1 MGLKIKPLLNKVS
14 KNKFIQEY
22 LKALGVE
29 DINLYLNPDSS
40 CLDNVKSYPN
50 MAEAANLLFD
60 ATQNDYKIGLL
71 VDVDCDG
78 MCSATIIRT
87 FLNTYYDIDPVI
99 YIRQG
104 KAHGLRASASE
115 DIVEQIKADGIRL
128 MIIPD
133 AGTNDVNE
141 CKELLEHRCNT
152 LVLDH
157 HKIEVENPWAVVI
170 NHHLLDKWRGL
181 VTGRIYRSQNVAEPC
196 ENLNPL
202 NTALSGTGVTAKFIQ
217 YYCEYYHVDAP
228 YMEDL
233 VAMSIFSDSCSLI
246 PLENRCYADVGMHR
260 VENEMIKAMLPLA
273 SRYGVNPTGY
283 SWAMIPLINAIC
295 RQEKIDDKRK
305 LFDAMSGH
313 GDIDEAIK
321 MCKAAHRLQADE
333 VKQIMEE
340 VESTLDLSHKVA
352 VGYAKPQ
359 DANLIGLVANK
370 FMSKY
375 HKPIIL
381 LRPMNTTTWSGS
393 FRSPVPLNE
402 IINQSGYGKALG
414 HDFAAGVYIKKADL
428 SKLIDY
434 LDTIDFPD
442 EPEIEVTACINAN
455 DVNVKMCQMCEDNK
469 ELYGKDIPEPTF
481 FFQGV
486 IYPENVQ
493 MFKKRTTTIKITL
506 DGMDFLMFMANQDQ
520 IDDFTFSGPKL
531 INIVA
536 TLSTNTWNNVT
547 TKQGKIK
554 NYSLDKVE
562 EVDETNGNWEDDF

>member
-1 MGLKIKPLLNKVS
+1 MGLKVKPLLNKVS

-40 CLDNVKSYPN
+40 CLDDAKFYPN
-50 MAEAANLLFD
+50 IEKAANLLFK
-60 ATQNDYKIGLL
+60 ATTDKYKIGLL

-115 DIVEQIKADGIRL
+115 DIVEQIKADGIQL

-133 AGTNDVNE
+133 AGTNDAPE
-141 CKELLEHRCNT
+141 CHDLKAYGCNT
-152 LVLDH
+152 LILDH
-157 HKIEVENPWAVVI
+157 HKVEINNPDAIIV
-170 NHHLLDKWRGL
+170 NHHLGNGL
-181 VTGRIYRSQNVAEPC
+181 NI
-196 ENLNPL
+196 
-202 NTALSGTGVTAKFIQ
+202 ALSGTGVTAKFIQ

-228 YMEDL
+228 YMDDL

-260 VENEMIKAMLPLA
+260 VENDMIKAMLPLA
-273 SRYGVNPTGY
+273 NRYGVNPTGY

-333 VKQIMEE
+333 VKQVMEE
-340 VESTLDLSHKVA
+340 VEPTLDLNHKVII
-352 VGYAKPQ
+352 GYAKPQ

-381 LRPMNTTTWSGS
+381 FRPMNTTTWSGS

-402 IINQSGYGKALG
+402 IINNSGYGRALG
-414 HDFAAGVYIKKADL
+414 HDFAAGVYVKKADL
-428 SKLIDY
+428 PKLIDY

-442 EPEIEVTACINAN
+442 EPEINVTACLNAS

-469 ELYGKDIPEPTF
+469 ELYGTGVPEPTF

-493 MFKKRTTTIKITL
+493 MFKKRTTTIKVTL

-531 INIVA
+531 VNIVA

-554 NYSLDKVE
+554 NYSLDRVKELDNVADAMNE
-562 EVDETNGNWEDDF
+562 SWEDDF

>member
-1 MGLKIKPLLNKVS
+1 MGLKVKPLLNKVN

-29 DINLYLNPDSS
+29 DINLYLNPNSS
-40 CLDNVKSYPN
+40 CLDDAKFYPN
-50 MAEAANLLFD
+50 MEKAANLLFK
-60 ATQNDYKIGLL
+60 ATTNKYKIGLL

-78 MCSATIIRT
+78 MCSATIVRT

-115 DIVEQIKADGIRL
+115 DIVEQIKADGIQL

-133 AGTNDVNE
+133 AGTNDAPE
-141 CKELLEHRCNT
+141 CHDLKAHGCDT
-152 LVLDH
+152 LILDH
-157 HKIEVENPWAVVI
+157 HKVEINNPDAVIV
-170 NHHLLDKWRGL
+170 NHHLNNG
-181 VTGRIYRSQNVAEPC
+181 
-196 ENLNPL
+196 L

-228 YMEDL
+228 YMDDL
-233 VAMSIFSDSCSLI
+233 VAMSIFSDSCSLL
-246 PLENRCYADVGMHR
+246 PLENRCYADIGMNR
-260 VENEMIKAMLPLA
+260 VENDMIKAMLPLA
-273 SRYGVNPTGY
+273 NRYGVNPTGY

-340 VESTLDLSHKVA
+340 VEPTLDLNHKVV

-402 IINQSGYGKALG
+402 IINNSGYGRALG
-414 HDFAAGVYIKKADL
+414 HDFAAGVYVKKADL
-428 SKLIDY
+428 PKLIDY

-442 EPEIEVTACINAN
+442 EPEINVTACLNAS

-469 ELYGKDIPEPTF
+469 ELYGTGVPEPTF
-481 FFQGV
+481 FFQGI

-493 MFKKRTTTIKITL
+493 MFKKRTTTIKVTL

-531 INIVA
+531 VNIVA

-562 EVDETNGNWEDDF
+562 AEVFNEDWEDDF

>member
-1 MGLKIKPLLNKVS
+1 MGLKVKPLLKKVN

-40 CLDNVKSYPN
+40 CLDDVKFYPN
-50 MAEAANLLFD
+50 MEKAANLLCK
-60 ATQNDYKIGLL
+60 AIINERKIGLL

-115 DIVEQIKADGIRL
+115 DIVEQIKADGIQL

-133 AGTNDVNE
+133 AGTNDAPE
-141 CKELLEHRCNT
+141 CHDLKAHGCDT
-152 LVLDH
+152 LILDH
-157 HKIEVENPWAVVI
+157 HKVEINNPDAVIV
-170 NHHLLDKWRGL
+170 NHHLGN
-181 VTGRIYRSQNVAEPC
+181 G
-196 ENLNPL
+196 L

-217 YYCEYYHVDAP
+217 YYCKYYHVDAP
-228 YMEDL
+228 YMDDL
-233 VAMSIFSDSCSLI
+233 VAMSIFSDSCSLL
-246 PLENRCYADVGMHR
+246 PLENRCYADIGMNR

-273 SRYGVNPTGY
+273 NRYGVNPTGY

-340 VESTLDLSHKVA
+340 VEPTLDLNHKVV

-381 LRPMNTTTWSGS
+381 LRPMNATTWSGS
-393 FRSPVPLNE
+393 FRSPVALNE
-402 IINQSGYGKALG
+402 IINNSGYGRALG
-414 HDFAAGVYIKKADL
+414 HDFAAGVYVKKADL
-428 SKLIDY
+428 PKLIDY

-442 EPEIEVTACINAN
+442 EPEINVTACLNAS

-469 ELYGKDIPEPTF
+469 ELYGTGVPEPTF

-493 MFKKRTTTIKITL
+493 MFKKRTTTIKVTL

-520 IDDFTFSGPKL
+520 IDDFTFSGPKM

-554 NYSLDKVE
+554 NYSLDRVN
-562 EVDETNGNWEDDF
+562 DETDGNWEDDF

>member
-29 DINLYLNPDSS
+29 DINIYLNPDSS
-40 CLDNVKSYPN
+40 CLDDVKSYPN
-50 MAEAANLLFD
+50 MEKAANLLFNAVTD
-60 ATQNDYKIGLL
+60 KYKIGLL

-115 DIVEQIKADGIRL
+115 DIVEQIKADGIQL

-133 AGTNDVNE
+133 AGTNDAPE
-141 CKELLEHRCNT
+141 CHDLKAHGCDT
-152 LVLDH
+152 LILDH
-157 HKIEVENPWAVVI
+157 HKVEVDNPDAVIV
-170 NHHLLDKWRGL
+170 NHHLGN
-181 VTGRIYRSQNVAEPC
+181 G
-196 ENLNPL
+196 L

-228 YMEDL
+228 YMDDL

-246 PLENRCYADVGMHR
+246 SLENRCYADIGMNR

-295 RQEKIDDKRK
+295 RQEKIDDKRR

-313 GDIDEAIK
+313 GDIEEAIK
-321 MCKAAHRLQADE
+321 MCKSAHRLQADE

-340 VESTLDLSHKVA
+340 VEPTLDLNHKVA
-352 VGYAKPQ
+352 VGYANPQ

-402 IINQSGYGKALG
+402 IINNSGYGRALG
-414 HDFAAGVYIKKADL
+414 HDFAAGVYVKKADL
-428 SKLIDY
+428 PKLIDY

-442 EPEIEVTACINAN
+442 EPEIEVTACFDAS

-469 ELYGKDIPEPTF
+469 ELYGTGVPEPTF

-486 IYPENVQ
+486 IYPENIQ
-493 MFKKRTTTIKITL
+493 MFKKRTTTIKVTL

-531 INIVA
+531 VNIVV

-562 EVDETNGNWEDDF
+562 DKDESEESWMDDF

>member
-29 DINLYLNPDSS
+29 DINLYLSPNSS
-40 CLDNVKSYPN
+40 CLDDAKSYPN
-50 MAEAANLLFD
+50 MEKAANLLFNAVTD
-60 ATQNDYKIGLL
+60 KHKIGLL

-87 FLNTYYDIDPVI
+87 FLNAYYDIDPVI

-115 DIVEQIKADGIRL
+115 DIVEQIKADGIQL

-133 AGTNDVNE
+133 AGTNDAPE
-141 CKELLEHRCNT
+141 CHDLKAHGCDT
-152 LVLDH
+152 LILDH
-157 HKIEVENPWAVVI
+157 HKVEINNPDAIIV
-170 NHHLLDKWRGL
+170 NHHLGN
-181 VTGRIYRSQNVAEPC
+181 G
-196 ENLNPL
+196 L

-228 YMEDL
+228 YMDDL

-273 SRYGVNPTGY
+273 NRYGVNPTGY

-321 MCKAAHRLQADE
+321 MCKSAHRLQADE

-340 VESTLDLSHKVA
+340 VEPTLDLNHKVA

-393 FRSPVPLNE
+393 FRSPVALNE
-402 IINQSGYGKALG
+402 IINNSGYGRALG
-414 HDFAAGVYIKKADL
+414 HDFAAGVYVKKADL

-442 EPEIEVTACINAN
+442 EPEIEVTACLNAS

-469 ELYGKDIPEPTF
+469 ELYGTGVPEPTF
-481 FFQGV
+481 FFQGI

-493 MFKKRTTTIKITL
+493 MFKKRTTTIKVTL

-531 INIVA
+531 VNIVA

-554 NYSLDKVE
+554 NYSLDRVKELDNVADAMNE
-562 EVDETNGNWEDDF
+562 DWEDDF

>member
-22 LKALGVE
+22 LKALRVE
-29 DINLYLNPDSS
+29 DINLYLHPDSS
-40 CLDNVKSYPN
+40 CLDDVKSYPN
-50 MAEAANLLFD
+50 MEKAANLLFK
-60 ATQNDYKIGLL
+60 AINNERKIGLL

-115 DIVEQIKADGIRL
+115 DIVEQIKADNIRL

-133 AGTNDVNE
+133 ASTNDAPE
-141 CKELLEHRCNT
+141 CHDLKAHGCNT
-152 LVLDH
+152 MILDH
-157 HKIEVENPWAVVI
+157 HKVEVDNPDAVIV
-170 NHHLLDKWRGL
+170 NHHLGDG
-181 VTGRIYRSQNVAEPC
+181 
-196 ENLNPL
+196 L

-217 YYCEYYHVDAP
+217 YYCEHYHVDTP
-228 YMEDL
+228 YTDDL

-246 PLENRCYADVGMHR
+246 PLENRCYADIGMNR

-273 SRYGVNPTGY
+273 NRYGVNPTGY

-321 MCKAAHRLQADE
+321 MCKSAHRLQADE

-340 VESTLDLSHKVA
+340 VEPTLDLSHKVA

-381 LRPMNTTTWSGS
+381 LRPMNATTWSGS

-402 IINQSGYGKALG
+402 IINNSGYGRALG
-414 HDFAAGVYIKKADL
+414 HDFAAGVYVKKADL
-428 SKLIDY
+428 PKLIDY

-442 EPEIEVTACINAN
+442 EPEIEVTACLDAS

-469 ELYGKDIPEPTF
+469 ELYGTGVPEPTF

-493 MFKKRTTTIKITL
+493 MFKKRTTTIKVTL

-531 INIVA
+531 VNIVA

-554 NYSLDKVE
+554 NYSLEKVE
-562 EVDETNGNWEDDF
+562 KLDNVADIMNESWKNDF

>member
-1 MGLKIKPLLNKVS
+1 MGLKVKPLLNKIN

-29 DINLYLNPDSS
+29 DINLYLNPNSS
-40 CLDNVKSYPN
+40 CLDDVKSYPN
-50 MAEAANLLFD
+50 MEKAANLLFK
-60 ATQNDYKIGLL
+60 ATTDKYKIGLL

-115 DIVEQIKADGIRL
+115 DIVEQIKADGIQL

-133 AGTNDVNE
+133 AGTNDAPE
-141 CKELLEHRCNT
+141 CHDLKAHGCDT
-152 LVLDH
+152 LILDH
-157 HKIEVENPWAVVI
+157 HKVEINNPVAVIV
-170 NHHLLDKWRGL
+170 NHHLGN
-181 VTGRIYRSQNVAEPC
+181 G
-196 ENLNPL
+196 L

-217 YYCEYYHVDAP
+217 YYCKYYHVDAP
-228 YMEDL
+228 YMDDL

-246 PLENRCYADVGMHR
+246 SLENRCYADIGMNR

-313 GDIDEAIK
+313 GDIEEAIK
-321 MCKAAHRLQADE
+321 MCKSAHRLQADE

-340 VESTLDLSHKVA
+340 VEPTLDLNHKVA

-393 FRSPVPLNE
+393 FRSPVALNE
-402 IINQSGYGKALG
+402 IINNSGYGRALG
-414 HDFAAGVYIKKADL
+414 HDFAAGVYVKKADL
-428 SKLIDY
+428 PKLIDY

-442 EPEIEVTACINAN
+442 EPEINVTACLEAS

-469 ELYGKDIPEPTF
+469 ELYGTGVPEPTF

-493 MFKKRTTTIKITL
+493 MFKKRTTTIKVTL

-531 INIVA
+531 VDIVA

-562 EVDETNGNWEDDF
+562 DKDESEESWMDDF

>member
-29 DINLYLNPDSS
+29 DINLYLSPNSS
-40 CLDNVKSYPN
+40 CLDDAKSYPN
-50 MAEAANLLFD
+50 MEKAANLLFK
-60 ATQNDYKIGLL
+60 ATMDKYKIGLL

-87 FLNTYYDIDPVI
+87 FLNIYYDIDPVI

-115 DIVEQIKADGIRL
+115 DIVEQIKADGIQL

-133 AGTNDVNE
+133 AGTNDAPE
-141 CKELLEHRCNT
+141 CHDLKAHGCDT
-152 LVLDH
+152 LILDH
-157 HKIEVENPWAVVI
+157 HKVEVDNPDAVIV
-170 NHHLLDKWRGL
+170 NHHLGN
-181 VTGRIYRSQNVAEPC
+181 G
-196 ENLNPL
+196 L
-202 NTALSGTGVTAKFIQ
+202 NTALSGTGVTAKFVQ

-228 YMEDL
+228 YMDDL

-246 PLENRCYADVGMHR
+246 PLENRCYADIGMNR

-273 SRYGVNPTGY
+273 SRYGLNPTGY

-295 RQEKIDDKRK
+295 RQEKIDNKRK

-321 MCKAAHRLQADE
+321 MCKSAHRLQADE

-340 VESTLDLSHKVA
+340 IEPTLDLNHKVV

-381 LRPMNTTTWSGS
+381 LRPMNATTWSGS

-402 IINQSGYGKALG
+402 IINNSGYGKALG
-414 HDFAAGVYIKKADL
+414 HDFAAGVYVKKADL
-428 SKLIDY
+428 PKLIDY

-442 EPEIEVTACINAN
+442 EPEIEVTACLDAS

-469 ELYGKDIPEPTF
+469 ELYGTGVPEPTF
-481 FFQGV
+481 FFQGI

-493 MFKKRTTTIKITL
+493 MFKKRTTTIKVTL

-531 INIVA
+531 VNIVA

-554 NYSLDKVE
+554 NYSLDKVKE
-562 EVDETNGNWEDDF
+562 LDNVADTMNESWKNDF

>member
-40 CLDNVKSYPN
+40 CFDNAKFYPN
-50 MAEAANLLFD
+50 MEKAANFLFK
-60 ATQNDYKIGLL
+60 ATTDKYKIGLL

-78 MCSATIIRT
+78 MCSATIVRT

-115 DIVEQIKADGIRL
+115 DIVEQIKADGIQL

-133 AGTNDVNE
+133 AGTNDAPE
-141 CKELLEHRCNT
+141 CHDLKAHGCDT
-152 LVLDH
+152 LILDH
-157 HKIEVENPWAVVI
+157 HKVEINNPDAVIV
-170 NHHLLDKWRGL
+170 NHHLGN
-181 VTGRIYRSQNVAEPC
+181 G
-196 ENLNPL
+196 L

-228 YMEDL
+228 YMDDL

-246 PLENRCYADVGMHR
+246 PLENRCYADIGMNR

-313 GDIDEAIK
+313 GDIEEAIK
-321 MCKAAHRLQADE
+321 MCKSAHRLQADE
-333 VKQIMEE
+333 VKQIIEE
-340 VESTLDLSHKVA
+340 VEPTLDLNHKVV

-381 LRPMNTTTWSGS
+381 LRPMNATTWSGS

-402 IINQSGYGKALG
+402 IINNSGYGRALG
-414 HDFAAGVYIKKADL
+414 HDFAAGVYVKKADL
-428 SKLIDY
+428 PKLIDY

-442 EPEIEVTACINAN
+442 EPEIEVTACLDAS

-469 ELYGKDIPEPTF
+469 ELYGTGVPEPAF

-493 MFKKRTTTIKITL
+493 MFKKRTTTIKVTL

-562 EVDETNGNWEDDF
+562 EVDGTNENWKDDF

>member
-1 MGLKIKPLLNKVS
+1 MGLKIKPLLNKVN

-29 DINLYLNPDSS
+29 DINLYLSPDSS
-40 CLDNVKSYPN
+40 CFDDVKSYPN
-50 MAEAANLLFD
+50 IEKAANLLFNAVTD
-60 ATQNDYKIGLL
+60 KYKIGLL

-115 DIVEQIKADGIRL
+115 DIVEQIKADGIQL

-133 AGTNDVNE
+133 AGTNDAPE
-141 CKELLEHRCNT
+141 CHDLKAHGCNT
-152 LVLDH
+152 LILDH
-157 HKIEVENPWAVVI
+157 HKVEVDNPDAVIV
-170 NHHLLDKWRGL
+170 NHHLGN
-181 VTGRIYRSQNVAEPC
+181 G
-196 ENLNPL
+196 L

-217 YYCEYYHVDAP
+217 YYCEYYHVDTP
-228 YMEDL
+228 YMDDL

-246 PLENRCYADVGMHR
+246 PLENRYYADVGMHR
-260 VENEMIKAMLPLA
+260 VENDMIKAMLPLA
-273 SRYGVNPTGY
+273 NRYGVNPTGY

-295 RQEKIDDKRK
+295 RQEKIDDKRR

-340 VESTLDLSHKVA
+340 VEPTLDLNHKVA

-381 LRPMNTTTWSGS
+381 LRPMNATTWSGS

-402 IINQSGYGKALG
+402 IINNSGYGRALG
-414 HDFAAGVYIKKADL
+414 HDFAAGVYVKKADL
-428 SKLIDY
+428 PKLIDY

-442 EPEIEVTACINAN
+442 EPEINVTACLNAS

-469 ELYGKDIPEPTF
+469 ELYGTGVPEPTF

-493 MFKKRTTTIKITL
+493 MFKKRTTTIKVAL

-520 IDDFTFSGPKL
+520 IDDFTFNGPKL
-531 INIVA
+531 VNIVA

-554 NYSLDKVE
+554 NYSLDRVKELDNVADAMNE
-562 EVDETNGNWEDDF
+562 NWEEDF

>member
-1 MGLKIKPLLNKVS
+1 MGLKIKPLLNKIN

-29 DINLYLNPDSS
+29 DINLYLSPDSS
-40 CLDNVKSYPN
+40 CLDDAKFYPN
-50 MAEAANLLFD
+50 IERAANLLFK
-60 ATQNDYKIGLL
+60 ATTDKYKIGLL

-87 FLNTYYDIDPVI
+87 FLNTYYDIDPII

-115 DIVEQIKADGIRL
+115 DIVEQIKADGIQL

-133 AGTNDVNE
+133 AGTNDAPE
-141 CKELLEHRCNT
+141 CHDLKAHGCNT
-152 LVLDH
+152 LILDH
-157 HKIEVENPWAVVI
+157 HKVEVDNPDAVIV
-170 NHHLLDKWRGL
+170 NHHLGNGL
-181 VTGRIYRSQNVAEPC
+181 NV
-196 ENLNPL
+196 
-202 NTALSGTGVTAKFIQ
+202 ALSGTGVTAKFIQ
-217 YYCEYYHVDAP
+217 YYCEHYHVDAP
-228 YMEDL
+228 YMNDL
-233 VAMSIFSDSCSLI
+233 VAMSIFSDSCSLL

-260 VENEMIKAMLPLA
+260 VENDMIKAMLPLA
-273 SRYGVNPTGY
+273 NRYGVNPTGY

-321 MCKAAHRLQADE
+321 MCKSAHRLQADE

-340 VESTLDLSHKVA
+340 VEPTLDLSHKVA

-381 LRPMNTTTWSGS
+381 LRPMNATTWSGS

-402 IINQSGYGKALG
+402 IINNSGYGRALG
-414 HDFAAGVYIKKADL
+414 HDFAAGVYVKKADL
-428 SKLIDY
+428 PKLIDY

-442 EPEIEVTACINAN
+442 EPEINVTACLDAS

-469 ELYGKDIPEPTF
+469 ELYGTGVPEPTF
-481 FFQGV
+481 FFQGI

-531 INIVA
+531 IDIVA

-554 NYSLDKVE
+554 NYSLEKIKELDNVADAMNE
-562 EVDETNGNWEDDF
+562 SWEDAF

>member
-1 MGLKIKPLLNKVS
+1 MGLKVKPLLNKVS

-40 CLDNVKSYPN
+40 CLDDAKSYPN
-50 MAEAANLLFD
+50 MEKAANLLFNAVTD
-60 ATQNDYKIGLL
+60 KYKIGLL

-115 DIVEQIKADGIRL
+115 DIVEQIKADGIQL

-133 AGTNDVNE
+133 AGTNDAPE
-141 CKELLEHRCNT
+141 CHDLKAHGCDT
-152 LVLDH
+152 LILDH
-157 HKIEVENPWAVVI
+157 HKVEVDNPDAVIV
-170 NHHLLDKWRGL
+170 NHHLGN
-181 VTGRIYRSQNVAEPC
+181 G
-196 ENLNPL
+196 L

-228 YMEDL
+228 YMDDL

-246 PLENRCYADVGMHR
+246 PLENRCYADIGMNR

-340 VESTLDLSHKVA
+340 VEPTLDLNHKVV

-381 LRPMNTTTWSGS
+381 LRPMNATTWSGS
-393 FRSPVPLNE
+393 FRSPVALNE
-402 IINQSGYGKALG
+402 IINNSGYGKALG
-414 HDFAAGVYIKKADL
+414 HDFAAGVYVKKADL
-428 SKLIDY
+428 PKLIDY

-442 EPEIEVTACINAN
+442 EPEIEVTACLDAS

-469 ELYGKDIPEPTF
+469 ELYGTGVPEPTF

-486 IYPENVQ
+486 IYPENIQ
-493 MFKKRTTTIKITL
+493 MFKKRTTTIKVTL

-554 NYSLDKVE
+554 NYSLDRVE
-562 EVDETNGNWEDDF
+562 DEADGNWEDDF

>member
-1 MGLKIKPLLNKVS
+1 MGLKVKPLLNKVN

-40 CLDNVKSYPN
+40 CLDDAKSYPN
-50 MAEAANLLFD
+50 MEKAANLLFK
-60 ATQNDYKIGLL
+60 ATTDKYKIGLL

-78 MCSATIIRT
+78 MCSATIVRT

-115 DIVEQIKADGIRL
+115 DIVEQIKADGIQL

-133 AGTNDVNE
+133 AGTNDAPE
-141 CKELLEHRCNT
+141 CHDLKAHGCNV
-152 LVLDH
+152 LILDH
-157 HKIEVENPWAVVI
+157 HKVEINNPDAVIV
-170 NHHLLDKWRGL
+170 NHHLGN
-181 VTGRIYRSQNVAEPC
+181 G
-196 ENLNPL
+196 L

-228 YMEDL
+228 YMNDL

-246 PLENRCYADVGMHR
+246 PLENRCYADIGMNR

-273 SRYGVNPTGY
+273 NRYGVNPTGY

-340 VESTLDLSHKVA
+340 VEPTLDLNHKVA

-402 IINQSGYGKALG
+402 IINNSGYGRALG
-414 HDFAAGVYIKKADL
+414 HDFAAGVYVKKADL
-428 SKLIDY
+428 PKLIDY

-442 EPEIEVTACINAN
+442 KPEINVTACLDAS

-469 ELYGKDIPEPTF
+469 ELYGTGVPEPTF
-481 FFQGV
+481 FFQGI

-554 NYSLDKVE
+554 NYSLDRVE
-562 EVDETNGNWEDDF
+562 EIDETGGDWEDDF

>member
-40 CLDNVKSYPN
+40 CLDDVKSYPN
-50 MAEAANLLFD
+50 MEKAANLLFNAVTD
-60 ATQNDYKIGLL
+60 KYKIGLL

-115 DIVEQIKADGIRL
+115 DIVEQIKADGIQL

-133 AGTNDVNE
+133 AGTNDAPE
-141 CKELLEHRCNT
+141 CHDLKAHGCDT
-152 LVLDH
+152 LILDH
-157 HKIEVENPWAVVI
+157 HKVEINNSDAVIV
-170 NHHLLDKWRGL
+170 NHHLGN
-181 VTGRIYRSQNVAEPC
+181 G
-196 ENLNPL
+196 L

-228 YMEDL
+228 YMDDL

-246 PLENRCYADVGMHR
+246 SLENRCYADIGMNR
-260 VENEMIKAMLPLA
+260 VENDMIKAMLPLA

-321 MCKAAHRLQADE
+321 MCKSAHRLQADE

-340 VESTLDLSHKVA
+340 VEPTLDLNHKVV

-402 IINQSGYGKALG
+402 IINNSGYGRALG
-414 HDFAAGVYIKKADL
+414 HDFAAGVYVKKADL
-428 SKLIDY
+428 PKLIDY

-442 EPEIEVTACINAN
+442 EPEIEVTARLNAS

-469 ELYGKDIPEPTF
+469 ELYGTGVPEPTF
-481 FFQGV
+481 FFQGI

-493 MFKKRTTTIKITL
+493 MFKKRTTTIKVTL

-531 INIVA
+531 VNIVA

-554 NYSLDKVE
+554 NYSLEKVKE
-562 EVDETNGNWEDDF
+562 LDNVADAMNESWKNDF

>member
-1 MGLKIKPLLNKVS
+1 MKIKPLLNKVN

-22 LKALGVE
+22 LKVLGVE

-40 CLDNVKSYPN
+40 CLDDVKSYPN
-50 MAEAANLLFD
+50 MDKATNLLS
-60 ATQNDYKIGLL
+60 TSIQNEYKIGLL

-133 AGTNDVNE
+133 AGTNDAPE
-141 CKELLEHRCNT
+141 CHDLKAHGCDT
-152 LVLDH
+152 LILDH
-157 HKIEVENPWAVVI
+157 HKVEVNNPDAVIV
-170 NHHLLDKWRGL
+170 NHHLGDG
-181 VTGRIYRSQNVAEPC
+181 
-196 ENLNPL
+196 L

-217 YYCEYYHVDAP
+217 YYCLYYGLDIP

-246 PLENRCYADVGMHR
+246 PLENRCYADMGMHR

-295 RQEKIDDKRK
+295 RQDEIGDKRK

-340 VESTLDLSHKVA
+340 VEPTLDLNHKVV

-381 LRPMNTTTWSGS
+381 LRPMNATTWSGS

-402 IINQSGYGKALG
+402 IINNSGYGKALG
-414 HDFAAGVYIKKADL
+414 HDFAAGVYVKKADL

-442 EPEIEVTACINAN
+442 EPEIEVTACINAD

-493 MFKKRTTTIKITL
+493 MFKKRTTTIKVTL

-531 INIVA
+531 VNIVA

-554 NYSLDKVE
+554 NYSLEKVKE
-562 EVDETNGNWEDDF
+562 LDNVADAMNESWEDDF

>member
-1 MGLKIKPLLNKVS
+1 M
-14 KNKFIQEY
+14 
-22 LKALGVE
+22 
-29 DINLYLNPDSS
+29 
-40 CLDNVKSYPN
+40 
-50 MAEAANLLFD
+50 
-60 ATQNDYKIGLL
+60 
-71 VDVDCDG
+71 VDCDG
-78 MCSATIIRT
+78 MCSATIVRQ
-87 FLNTYYDIDPVI
+87 FLNAQYDIDPTI

-115 DIVEQIKADGIRL
+115 DIVEQIKADGIQL

-133 AGTNDVNE
+133 AGTNDAPE
-141 CKELLEHRCNT
+141 CHDLKAHECDT
-152 LVLDH
+152 LILDH
-157 HKIEVENPWAVVI
+157 HKVEVNNPDAVIV
-170 NHHLLDKWRGL
+170 NHHLGN
-181 VTGRIYRSQNVAEPC
+181 G
-196 ENLNPL
+196 L

-228 YMEDL
+228 YMDDL
-233 VAMSIFSDSCSLI
+233 VAMSIFSDSCSLL
-246 PLENRCYADVGMHR
+246 PLENRCYADIGMNR

-273 SRYGVNPTGY
+273 NRYGVNPTGY

-313 GDIDEAIK
+313 GDIEEAIK

-340 VESTLDLSHKVA
+340 IEPTLDLNHKVV

-402 IINQSGYGKALG
+402 IINNSGYGRALG
-414 HDFAAGVYIKKADL
+414 HDFAAGVYVKKADL
-428 SKLIDY
+428 PKLIDY

-442 EPEIEVTACINAN
+442 EPEINVTACLNAS

-469 ELYGKDIPEPTF
+469 ELYGTGVPEPTF
-481 FFQGV
+481 FFQGI

-493 MFKKRTTTIKITL
+493 MFKKRTTTIKVTL

-531 INIVA
+531 VNIVA

-547 TKQGKIK
+547 SKQGKIK

-562 EVDETNGNWEDDF
+562 AEVFNEDWEDDF

>member
-1 MGLKIKPLLNKVS
+1 MGLKIKPLLSKVN

-29 DINLYLNPDSS
+29 DTNLYLKPDVS
-40 CLDNVKSYPN
+40 CLDDVKSYPN
-50 MAEAANLLFD
+50 MGKAANLLFN
-60 ATQNDYKIGLL
+60 ATLNKHKIGLL

-115 DIVEQIKADGIRL
+115 DIVEQIKADGIQL

-133 AGTNDVNE
+133 AGTNDAPE
-141 CKELLEHRCNT
+141 CHDLKAHGCDT
-152 LVLDH
+152 LILDH
-157 HKIEVENPWAVVI
+157 HKVEVDNPDAVIV
-170 NHHLLDKWRGL
+170 NHHLGDG
-181 VTGRIYRSQNVAEPC
+181 
-196 ENLNPL
+196 L

-217 YYCEYYHVDAP
+217 CYCLHFNLDIP

-246 PLENRCYADVGMHR
+246 PLENRCYADIGMNR
-260 VENEMIKAMLPLA
+260 VENDMIKAMLPLA
-273 SRYGVNPTGY
+273 NRYGVNPTGY

-313 GDIDEAIK
+313 GDIEEAIK
-321 MCKAAHRLQADE
+321 MCKSAHRLQADE

-340 VESTLDLSHKVA
+340 VEPTLDLNHKVA

-381 LRPMNTTTWSGS
+381 LRPMNATTWSGS
-393 FRSPVPLNE
+393 FRSPVALNE
-402 IINQSGYGKALG
+402 IINNSGYGKALG
-414 HDFAAGVYIKKADL
+414 HDFAAGVYVKKADL
-428 SKLIDY
+428 PKLIKY

-442 EPEIEVTACINAN
+442 EPEIEVTACINTS

-493 MFKKRTTTIKITL
+493 MFKKRTTTIKVTL

-531 INIVA
+531 VNIVA

-554 NYSLDKVE
+554 NYSLDKVKE
-562 EVDETNGNWEDDF
+562 LDNVADAMNESWEDDF

>member
-40 CLDNVKSYPN
+40 CLDDAKFYPN
-50 MAEAANLLFD
+50 MEKAANLLFK
-60 ATQNDYKIGLL
+60 ATTDKYKIGLL

-78 MCSATIIRT
+78 MCSATIVRT
-87 FLNTYYDIDPVI
+87 FLNTYYDIDPAI

-115 DIVEQIKADGIRL
+115 DIVEQIKADGIQL

-133 AGTNDVNE
+133 AGTNDAPE
-141 CKELLEHRCNT
+141 CHDLKAHGCNT
-152 LVLDH
+152 LILDH
-157 HKIEVENPWAVVI
+157 HKVEVDNPDAVIV
-170 NHHLLDKWRGL
+170 NHHLVDG
-181 VTGRIYRSQNVAEPC
+181 
-196 ENLNPL
+196 L

-228 YMEDL
+228 YMDDL

-260 VENEMIKAMLPLA
+260 VENDMIKAMLPLA
-273 SRYGVNPTGY
+273 NRYGVNPTGY

-321 MCKAAHRLQADE
+321 MCKSAHRLQADE

-340 VESTLDLSHKVA
+340 VEPTLDLNHKVII
-352 VGYAKPQ
+352 GYAKPQ

-381 LRPMNTTTWSGS
+381 LRPMNATTWSGS
-393 FRSPVPLNE
+393 FRSPVALNE
-402 IINQSGYGKALG
+402 IINNSGYGRALG
-414 HDFAAGVYIKKADL
+414 HDFAAGVYVKKADL
-428 SKLIDY
+428 PKLIDY

-442 EPEIEVTACINAN
+442 EPEINVTACLNAS
-455 DVNVKMCQMCEDNK
+455 DVNVKMCQICEDNK
-469 ELYGKDIPEPTF
+469 ELYGTGVPEPTF

-493 MFKKRTTTIKITL
+493 MFKKRTTTIKVTL

-531 INIVA
+531 VDIVA

-554 NYSLDKVE
+554 NYSLDRVE
-562 EVDETNGNWEDDF
+562 KLDNVADIMNESWKNDF

>member
-40 CLDNVKSYPN
+40 CLDDVKFYPN
-50 MAEAANLLFD
+50 MEKAANLLCK
-60 ATQNDYKIGLL
+60 AIINERKIGLL

-78 MCSATIIRT
+78 MCSATIVRT

-115 DIVEQIKADGIRL
+115 DIVEQIKVDGIRL

-133 AGTNDVNE
+133 AGTNDAPE
-141 CKELLEHRCNT
+141 CHDLKAHGCNT
-152 LVLDH
+152 LILDH
-157 HKIEVENPWAVVI
+157 HKVEVDNPDAVIV
-170 NHHLLDKWRGL
+170 NHHLGN
-181 VTGRIYRSQNVAEPC
+181 G
-196 ENLNPL
+196 L

-228 YMEDL
+228 YMDDL
-233 VAMSIFSDSCSLI
+233 VAMSIFSDSCSLLS
-246 PLENRCYADVGMHR
+246 LENRCYADVGIHR
-260 VENEMIKAMLPLA
+260 VENDMIKAMLPLA

-295 RQEKIDDKRK
+295 RQEKIDDKRR

-313 GDIDEAIK
+313 GNIDEAIK
-321 MCKAAHRLQADE
+321 MCKSAHRLQADE

-340 VESTLDLSHKVA
+340 IEPTLDLNHKVA

-381 LRPMNTTTWSGS
+381 LRPMNATTWSGS
-393 FRSPVPLNE
+393 FRSPVALNE
-402 IINQSGYGKALG
+402 IINNSGYGKALG
-414 HDFAAGVYIKKADL
+414 HDFAAGVYVKKADL
-428 SKLIDY
+428 PKLIDY

-442 EPEIEVTACINAN
+442 EPEINVTACLNAS

-469 ELYGKDIPEPTF
+469 ELYGTGVPEPTF
-481 FFQGV
+481 FFQGI

-520 IDDFTFSGPKL
+520 IDDFTFSGPKRVD
-531 INIVA
+531 IVA

-562 EVDETNGNWEDDF
+562 DKDESEESWTDDF

>member
-1 MGLKIKPLLNKVS
+1 MGLKIKPLLNKVN

-40 CLDNVKSYPN
+40 CLDDVKSYPN
-50 MAEAANLLFD
+50 MEKAANLLFNAVTD
-60 ATQNDYKIGLL
+60 KYKIGLL

-78 MCSATIIRT
+78 MCSATVIRT

-115 DIVEQIKADGIRL
+115 DIVEQIKADGIQL

-133 AGTNDVNE
+133 AGTNDAPE
-141 CKELLEHRCNT
+141 CHDLKAHGCDT
-152 LVLDH
+152 LILDH
-157 HKIEVENPWAVVI
+157 HKVEVDNPDAVIV
-170 NHHLLDKWRGL
+170 NHHLGDG
-181 VTGRIYRSQNVAEPC
+181 
-196 ENLNPL
+196 L

-228 YMEDL
+228 YMDDL

-246 PLENRCYADVGMHR
+246 SLENRCYADIGMNR

-273 SRYGVNPTGY
+273 NRYGVNPTGY

-295 RQEKIDDKRK
+295 RQEKIDDKRR

-340 VESTLDLSHKVA
+340 VEPTLDLNHKVA

-381 LRPMNTTTWSGS
+381 LRPMNATTWSGS

-402 IINQSGYGKALG
+402 IINNSGYGKALG
-414 HDFAAGVYIKKADL
+414 HDFAAGVYVKKADL
-428 SKLIDY
+428 PKLIDY

-442 EPEIEVTACINAN
+442 EPEINVTACLNAS

-469 ELYGKDIPEPTF
+469 ELYGTGVPEPTF
-481 FFQGV
+481 FFQGI

-493 MFKKRTTTIKITL
+493 MFKKRTTTIKVTL

-520 IDDFTFSGPKL
+520 IDDFTFSGPKMVD
-531 INIVA
+531 IVA

-562 EVDETNGNWEDDF
+562 DKDESEESWMDDF

>member
-1 MGLKIKPLLNKVS
+1 MGLKVKPLLNKIN

-40 CLDNVKSYPN
+40 CLDDVKSYPN
-50 MAEAANLLFD
+50 MEKAANLLFK
-60 ATQNDYKIGLL
+60 ATTDKYKIGLL

-115 DIVEQIKADGIRL
+115 DIVEQIKADGIQL

-133 AGTNDVNE
+133 AGTNDAPE
-141 CKELLEHRCNT
+141 CHDLKAHGCDVLI
-152 LVLDH
+152 LDH
-157 HKIEVENPWAVVI
+157 HKVEVDNPDAVIV
-170 NHHLLDKWRGL
+170 NHHLGNGL
-181 VTGRIYRSQNVAEPC
+181 NV
-196 ENLNPL
+196 
-202 NTALSGTGVTAKFIQ
+202 ALSGTGVTAKFIQ

-228 YMEDL
+228 YMDDL

-260 VENEMIKAMLPLA
+260 VENDMIKAMLPLA
-273 SRYGVNPTGY
+273 NRYGVNPTGY

-313 GDIDEAIK
+313 GDIEEAIK
-321 MCKAAHRLQADE
+321 MCKSAHRLQADE

-340 VESTLDLSHKVA
+340 VEPTLDLSHKVV

-381 LRPMNTTTWSGS
+381 LRPMNATTWSGS

-402 IINQSGYGKALG
+402 IINNSGYGRALG
-414 HDFAAGVYIKKADL
+414 HDFAAGVYVKKADL

-442 EPEIEVTACINAN
+442 EPEIEVTACLDAS
-455 DVNVKMCQMCEDNK
+455 DVNVKMCRMCEDNK
-469 ELYGKDIPEPTF
+469 ELYGTGVPEPTF
-481 FFQGV
+481 FFQGI

-520 IDDFTFSGPKL
+520 IDDFTFNGPKL
-531 INIVA
+531 VNIVA

-554 NYSLDKVE
+554 NYSLDRVKELDNVADAMNE
-562 EVDETNGNWEDDF
+562 DWEDDF

>member
-1 MGLKIKPLLNKVS
+1 MGLKVKPLLNKVN

-40 CLDNVKSYPN
+40 CLDDVKSYPN
-50 MAEAANLLFD
+50 MEKAANLLCK
-60 ATQNDYKIGLL
+60 AIINERKIGLL

-115 DIVEQIKADGIRL
+115 DIVEQIKADNIRL

-133 AGTNDVNE
+133 AGTNDAPE
-141 CKELLEHRCNT
+141 CHDLKAHGCNT
-152 LVLDH
+152 LILDH
-157 HKIEVENPWAVVI
+157 HKAEVDNPDAVIV
-170 NHHLLDKWRGL
+170 NHHLSNR
-181 VTGRIYRSQNVAEPC
+181 
-196 ENLNPL
+196 L
-202 NTALSGTGVTAKFIQ
+202 NTALSGTGVTAKFVQ

-228 YMEDL
+228 YMDDL

-273 SRYGVNPTGY
+273 NRYGVNPTGY

-295 RQEKIDDKRK
+295 RQEKIDDKRR

-340 VESTLDLSHKVA
+340 VEPTLDLNHKV
-352 VGYAKPQ
+352 VIGYAKPQ

-402 IINQSGYGKALG
+402 IINNSGYGRALG
-414 HDFAAGVYIKKADL
+414 HDFAAGVYVKKADL
-428 SKLIDY
+428 PKLIDY

-442 EPEIEVTACINAN
+442 EPEINVTACLNAS

-469 ELYGKDIPEPTF
+469 ELYGTGVPEPTF
-481 FFQGV
+481 FFQGI

-493 MFKKRTTTIKITL
+493 MFKKRTTTIKVTL

-520 IDDFTFSGPKL
+520 IDDFMFSGPKL
-531 INIVA
+531 VNIVA

-554 NYSLDKVE
+554 NYSVDEVK
-562 EVDETNGNWEDDF
+562 EVDGTNENWEDDF

>member
-1 MGLKIKPLLNKVS
+1 MGLKIKPLLNKVN

-40 CLDNVKSYPN
+40 CLDDAKFYPN
-50 MAEAANLLFD
+50 IEKAANLLFK
-60 ATQNDYKIGLL
+60 ATTDKYKIGLL

-115 DIVEQIKADGIRL
+115 DIVEQIKADGIQL

-133 AGTNDVNE
+133 AGTNDAPE
-141 CKELLEHRCNT
+141 CHDLKAHGCDT
-152 LVLDH
+152 LILDH
-157 HKIEVENPWAVVI
+157 HKVEINNSDAVIV
-170 NHHLLDKWRGL
+170 NHHLGN
-181 VTGRIYRSQNVAEPC
+181 G
-196 ENLNPL
+196 L

-228 YMEDL
+228 YMDDL

-246 PLENRCYADVGMHR
+246 SLENRCYADIGMNR

-295 RQEKIDDKRK
+295 RQEKIDDKRR

-313 GDIDEAIK
+313 GDIEEAIK
-321 MCKAAHRLQADE
+321 MCKSAHRLQADE

-340 VESTLDLSHKVA
+340 VEPTLDLNHKVV

-402 IINQSGYGKALG
+402 IINNSGYGRALG
-414 HDFAAGVYIKKADL
+414 HDFAAGVYVKKADL
-428 SKLIDY
+428 PKLIDY

-442 EPEIEVTACINAN
+442 EPEINVTACLNAS

-469 ELYGKDIPEPTF
+469 ELYGTGVPEPTF
-481 FFQGV
+481 FFQGI

-493 MFKKRTTTIKITL
+493 MFKKRTTTIKVTL

-531 INIVA
+531 VNIVA

-547 TKQGKIK
+547 SKQGKIK
-554 NYSLDKVE
+554 NYSLEKVKE
-562 EVDETNGNWEDDF
+562 LDNVADAMNESWEDDF

>member
-40 CLDNVKSYPN
+40 CLDDAKFYPN
-50 MAEAANLLFD
+50 IEKAANLLFK
-60 ATQNDYKIGLL
+60 ATTDKYKIGLL

-115 DIVEQIKADGIRL
+115 DIVEQIKADGIQL

-133 AGTNDVNE
+133 AGTNDAPE
-141 CKELLEHRCNT
+141 CHDLKAHGCDT
-152 LVLDH
+152 LILDH
-157 HKIEVENPWAVVI
+157 HKVEVDNPDAIIV
-170 NHHLLDKWRGL
+170 NHHLGN
-181 VTGRIYRSQNVAEPC
+181 G
-196 ENLNPL
+196 L

-228 YMEDL
+228 YMDDL

-260 VENEMIKAMLPLA
+260 VENDMIKAMLPLA

-321 MCKAAHRLQADE
+321 MCKSAHRLQADE

-340 VESTLDLSHKVA
+340 VEPTLDLNHKVV

-402 IINQSGYGKALG
+402 IINNSGYGRALG
-414 HDFAAGVYIKKADL
+414 HDFAAGVYVKKADL
-428 SKLIDY
+428 PKLIDY

-442 EPEIEVTACINAN
+442 EPEINVTACLNAN

-469 ELYGKDIPEPTF
+469 ELYGTGVPEPTF
-481 FFQGV
+481 FFQGI

-493 MFKKRTTTIKITL
+493 MFKKRTTTIKVTL

-562 EVDETNGNWEDDF
+562 AEGFNEDWEDDF

>member
-1 MGLKIKPLLNKVS
+1 MGLKIKPLLNKVN

-40 CLDNVKSYPN
+40 CLDDVKSYPN
-50 MAEAANLLFD
+50 MEKAANLLFK
-60 ATQNDYKIGLL
+60 ATTDKYKIGLL

-115 DIVEQIKADGIRL
+115 DIVEQIKADGIQL

-133 AGTNDVNE
+133 AGTNDAPE
-141 CKELLEHRCNT
+141 CHDLKAHGCDT
-152 LVLDH
+152 LILDH
-157 HKIEVENPWAVVI
+157 HKVEINNPDAIIV
-170 NHHLLDKWRGL
+170 NHHLGNGL
-181 VTGRIYRSQNVAEPC
+181 NV
-196 ENLNPL
+196 
-202 NTALSGTGVTAKFIQ
+202 ALSGTGVTAKFIQ
-217 YYCEYYHVDAP
+217 HYCEYYHVDAP
-228 YMEDL
+228 YMDDL

-246 PLENRCYADVGMHR
+246 PLENRCYADIGMHR
-260 VENEMIKAMLPLA
+260 VENDMIKAMLPLA

-340 VESTLDLSHKVA
+340 VEPTLDLNHKVV

-381 LRPMNTTTWSGS
+381 LRPMNATTWSGS
-393 FRSPVPLNE
+393 FRSPVALNE
-402 IINQSGYGKALG
+402 IINNSGYGRALG
-414 HDFAAGVYIKKADL
+414 HDFAAGVYVKKADL
-428 SKLIDY
+428 PKLIDY

-442 EPEIEVTACINAN
+442 EPEIEVTACLDAS

-469 ELYGKDIPEPTF
+469 ELYGTGVLEPTF
-481 FFQGV
+481 FFQGI

-493 MFKKRTTTIKITL
+493 MFKKRTTTIKVTL

-520 IDDFTFSGPKL
+520 IDDFTFSGPKMVD
-531 INIVA
+531 IVA

-554 NYSLDKVE
+554 NYSLDNVE
-562 EVDETNGNWEDDF
+562 AEADGNWEDDF

>member
-40 CLDNVKSYPN
+40 CLDDAKFYPN
-50 MAEAANLLFD
+50 MEKAANLLFK
-60 ATQNDYKIGLL
+60 ATTDKYKIGLL

-78 MCSATIIRT
+78 MCSATIVRT
-87 FLNTYYDIDPVI
+87 FLNTYYDIDPAI

-115 DIVEQIKADGIRL
+115 DIVEQIKADGIQL

-133 AGTNDVNE
+133 AGTNDAPE
-141 CKELLEHRCNT
+141 CHDLKAHGCDT
-152 LVLDH
+152 LILDH
-157 HKIEVENPWAVVI
+157 HKVEIDNPDAVIV
-170 NHHLLDKWRGL
+170 NHHLGN
-181 VTGRIYRSQNVAEPC
+181 G
-196 ENLNPL
+196 L

-217 YYCEYYHVDAP
+217 YYCEHYHVDTP
-228 YMEDL
+228 YTDDL

-246 PLENRCYADVGMHR
+246 PLENRCYADIGMNR

-273 SRYGVNPTGY
+273 NRYGVNPTGY

-295 RQEKIDDKRK
+295 RQEKIDDKRR
-305 LFDAMSGH
+305 LFDAMSGY

-340 VESTLDLSHKVA
+340 VEPTLDLNHKVII
-352 VGYAKPQ
+352 GYAKPQ

-381 LRPMNTTTWSGS
+381 LRPMNATTWSGS
-393 FRSPVPLNE
+393 FRSPVALNE
-402 IINQSGYGKALG
+402 IINNSGYGRALG
-414 HDFAAGVYIKKADL
+414 HDFAAGVYVKKADL
-428 SKLIDY
+428 PKLIDY

-442 EPEIEVTACINAN
+442 EPEINVTACLNAS

-469 ELYGKDIPEPTF
+469 ELYGTGVPEPTF

-531 INIVA
+531 VNIVA

-554 NYSLDKVE
+554 NYSLDRVE
-562 EVDETNGNWEDDF
+562 ELDNVADIMNESWKNDF

>member
-1 MGLKIKPLLNKVS
+1 MGLKIKPLLNKVN

-40 CLDNVKSYPN
+40 CLDDAKFYPN
-50 MAEAANLLFD
+50 IEKAANLLFK
-60 ATQNDYKIGLL
+60 ATTDKYKIGLL

-115 DIVEQIKADGIRL
+115 DIVEQIKADGIQL

-133 AGTNDVNE
+133 AGTNDAPE
-141 CKELLEHRCNT
+141 CHDLKAHGCDT
-152 LVLDH
+152 LILDH
-157 HKIEVENPWAVVI
+157 HKVEINNSDAVLV
-170 NHHLLDKWRGL
+170 NHHLGN
-181 VTGRIYRSQNVAEPC
+181 G
-196 ENLNPL
+196 L

-228 YMEDL
+228 YMDDL

-246 PLENRCYADVGMHR
+246 SLENRCYADIGMNR

-295 RQEKIDDKRK
+295 RQEKIDDKRR

-313 GDIDEAIK
+313 GDIEEAIK
-321 MCKAAHRLQADE
+321 MCKSAHRLQADE

-340 VESTLDLSHKVA
+340 VEPTLDLNHKVV

-381 LRPMNTTTWSGS
+381 LRPMNATTWSGS

-402 IINQSGYGKALG
+402 IINNSGYGRALG
-414 HDFAAGVYIKKADL
+414 HDFAAGVYVKKADL
-428 SKLIDY
+428 PKLIDY

-442 EPEIEVTACINAN
+442 EPEINVTARLNAN

-469 ELYGKDIPEPTF
+469 ELYGTGVPEPTF
-481 FFQGV
+481 FFQGI

-493 MFKKRTTTIKITL
+493 MFKKRTTTIKVTL

-554 NYSLDKVE
+554 NYSLDKVK
-562 EVDETNGNWEDDF
+562 EVDGTNENWEDDF

>member
-1 MGLKIKPLLNKVS
+1 MGLKIKPLLNKVN

-40 CLDNVKSYPN
+40 CLDDAKFYPN
-50 MAEAANLLFD
+50 IEKAANLLFK
-60 ATQNDYKIGLL
+60 ATTNKYKIGLL

-115 DIVEQIKADGIRL
+115 DIVEQIKADGIQL

-133 AGTNDVNE
+133 AGTNDAPE
-141 CKELLEHRCNT
+141 CHDLKAHGCDT
-152 LVLDH
+152 LILDH
-157 HKIEVENPWAVVI
+157 HKVEINNSDAVIV
-170 NHHLLDKWRGL
+170 NHHLGN
-181 VTGRIYRSQNVAEPC
+181 G
-196 ENLNPL
+196 L

-228 YMEDL
+228 YMDDL

-246 PLENRCYADVGMHR
+246 SLENRCYADIGMNR

-295 RQEKIDDKRK
+295 RQEKIDDKRR

-313 GDIDEAIK
+313 GDIEEAIK
-321 MCKAAHRLQADE
+321 MCKSAHRLQADE

-340 VESTLDLSHKVA
+340 VEPTLDLNHKVV

-402 IINQSGYGKALG
+402 IINNSGYGRALG
-414 HDFAAGVYIKKADL
+414 HDFAAGVYVKKADL
-428 SKLIDY
+428 PKLIDY

-442 EPEIEVTACINAN
+442 EPEINVTACLNAS

-469 ELYGKDIPEPTF
+469 ELYGTGVPEPTF
-481 FFQGV
+481 FFQGI

-493 MFKKRTTTIKITL
+493 MFKKRTTTIKVAL

-520 IDDFTFSGPKL
+520 INDFTFSGPKL
-531 INIVA
+531 VNIVA

-562 EVDETNGNWEDDF
+562 VEAFNEDWEDDF

>member
-1 MGLKIKPLLNKVS
+1 MGLKVKPLLNKVN

-29 DINLYLNPDSS
+29 DINLYLDPDSS
-40 CLDNVKSYPN
+40 CLDDAKFYPN
-50 MAEAANLLFD
+50 MEKAANLLFK
-60 ATQNDYKIGLL
+60 ATTDKYKIGLL

-78 MCSATIIRT
+78 MCSATIVRT
-87 FLNTYYDIDPVI
+87 FLNTYYDIDPAI

-115 DIVEQIKADGIRL
+115 DIVEQIKADGIQL

-133 AGTNDVNE
+133 AGTNDAPE
-141 CKELLEHRCNT
+141 CHDLKAHGCDT
-152 LVLDH
+152 LILDH
-157 HKIEVENPWAVVI
+157 HKVEINNPDAVIV
-170 NHHLLDKWRGL
+170 NHHLGN
-181 VTGRIYRSQNVAEPC
+181 G
-196 ENLNPL
+196 L

-217 YYCEYYHVDAP
+217 YYCEYYHIDVP
-228 YMEDL
+228 YMNDL

-246 PLENRCYADVGMHR
+246 PLENRCYADIGMNR

-273 SRYGVNPTGY
+273 NRYGVNPTGY

-305 LFDAMSGH
+305 LFDAMSWH
-313 GDIDEAIK
+313 GDIEEAIK

-340 VESTLDLSHKVA
+340 VEPTLDLNHKVV

-402 IINQSGYGKALG
+402 IINNSGYGKALG
-414 HDFAAGVYIKKADL
+414 HDFAAGVYVKKADL
-428 SKLIDY
+428 PKLIDY

-442 EPEIEVTACINAN
+442 EPEINVTACLNAS

-469 ELYGKDIPEPTF
+469 ELYGTGVPEPTF
-481 FFQGV
+481 FFQGI

-493 MFKKRTTTIKITL
+493 MFKKRTTTIKVTL

-531 INIVA
+531 VNIVA

-554 NYSLDKVE
+554 NYSLEKVE
-562 EVDETNGNWEDDF
+562 AEGFNEDWEDDF

>member
-40 CLDNVKSYPN
+40 CLDDVKSYPN
-50 MAEAANLLFD
+50 MEKAANLLFK
-60 ATQNDYKIGLL
+60 ATTDKYKIGLL

-87 FLNTYYDIDPVI
+87 FLNTYYDIDPTI

-115 DIVEQIKADGIRL
+115 DIVEQIKADGIQL

-133 AGTNDVNE
+133 AGTNDAPE
-141 CKELLEHRCNT
+141 CHDLKAHGCNT
-152 LVLDH
+152 LILDH
-157 HKIEVENPWAVVI
+157 HKVEVDNPDAVIV
-170 NHHLLDKWRGL
+170 NHHLGNGL
-181 VTGRIYRSQNVAEPC
+181 NV
-196 ENLNPL
+196 
-202 NTALSGTGVTAKFIQ
+202 ALSGTGVTAKFIQ
-217 YYCEYYHVDAP
+217 YYCEHYHVDTP
-228 YMEDL
+228 YTDDL

-246 PLENRCYADVGMHR
+246 PLENRCYADIGMNR

-273 SRYGVNPTGY
+273 NRYGVNPTGY

-295 RQEKIDDKRK
+295 RQEKIDDKCK

-340 VESTLDLSHKVA
+340 VEPTLDLNHKVV

-402 IINQSGYGKALG
+402 IINNSGYGRALG
-414 HDFAAGVYIKKADL
+414 HDFAAGVYVKKADL
-428 SKLIDY
+428 PKLIDY

-442 EPEIEVTACINAN
+442 EPEINVTARLNAS

-469 ELYGKDIPEPTF
+469 ELYGTGVPEPTF
-481 FFQGV
+481 FFQGI

-493 MFKKRTTTIKITL
+493 MFKKRTTTIKVTL

-531 INIVA
+531 VNIVA

-554 NYSLDKVE
+554 NYSLDRVE
-562 EVDETNGNWEDDF
+562 ELDNVADIMNESWKNDF

>member
-40 CLDNVKSYPN
+40 CLDDAKFYPN
-50 MAEAANLLFD
+50 MEKAANLLFK
-60 ATQNDYKIGLL
+60 ATTDKYKIGLL

-78 MCSATIIRT
+78 MCSATIVRT
-87 FLNTYYDIDPVI
+87 FLNTYYDIDPAI

-115 DIVEQIKADGIRL
+115 DIVEQIKADGIQL

-133 AGTNDVNE
+133 AGTNDAPE
-141 CKELLEHRCNT
+141 CHDLKAHGCNT
-152 LVLDH
+152 LILDH
-157 HKIEVENPWAVVI
+157 HKVEVDNPDAVIV
-170 NHHLLDKWRGL
+170 NHHLGDG
-181 VTGRIYRSQNVAEPC
+181 
-196 ENLNPL
+196 L

-217 YYCEYYHVDAP
+217 YYCEHYHVDTP
-228 YMEDL
+228 YTDDL

-246 PLENRCYADVGMHR
+246 PLENRCYADIGMNR

-273 SRYGVNPTGY
+273 NRYGVNPTGY

-321 MCKAAHRLQADE
+321 MCKSAHRLQADE

-340 VESTLDLSHKVA
+340 VEPTLDLSHKVA

-381 LRPMNTTTWSGS
+381 LRPMNATTWSGS

-402 IINQSGYGKALG
+402 IINNSGYGKALG
-414 HDFAAGVYIKKADL
+414 HDFAAGVYVKKADL
-428 SKLIDY
+428 PKLIDY

-442 EPEIEVTACINAN
+442 EPEINVTACLNAS

-469 ELYGKDIPEPTF
+469 ELYGTGVPEPTF
-481 FFQGV
+481 FFQGI

-493 MFKKRTTTIKITL
+493 MFKKRTTTIKVTL

-531 INIVA
+531 VNIVA

-554 NYSLDKVE
+554 NYSLEKVE
-562 EVDETNGNWEDDF
+562 TEGFNEDWEDDF

>member
-1 MGLKIKPLLNKVS
+1 MGLKIKPLLNKVN

-29 DINLYLNPDSS
+29 DINLYLSPDSS
-40 CLDNVKSYPN
+40 CLDDAKSYPN
-50 MAEAANLLFD
+50 MEKAANLLFNAVTD
-60 ATQNDYKIGLL
+60 KYKIGLL

-115 DIVEQIKADGIRL
+115 DIVEQIKADGIQL

-133 AGTNDVNE
+133 AGTNDALE
-141 CKELLEHRCNT
+141 CHDLKAHGCDT
-152 LVLDH
+152 LILDH
-157 HKIEVENPWAVVI
+157 HKVEVDNPDAVIV
-170 NHHLLDKWRGL
+170 NHHLGNGL
-181 VTGRIYRSQNVAEPC
+181 NV
-196 ENLNPL
+196 
-202 NTALSGTGVTAKFIQ
+202 ALSGTGVTAKFIQ
-217 YYCEYYHVDAP
+217 YYCDYYHVDTP
-228 YMEDL
+228 YMDDL

-273 SRYGVNPTGY
+273 NRYGVNPTGY

-321 MCKAAHRLQADE
+321 MCKSAHRLQADE

-340 VESTLDLSHKVA
+340 VEPTLDLNHKVV

-402 IINQSGYGKALG
+402 IINNSGYGRALG
-414 HDFAAGVYIKKADL
+414 HDFAAGVYVKKADL
-428 SKLIDY
+428 PKLIDY

-442 EPEIEVTACINAN
+442 EPEIEVTACLDAS

-469 ELYGKDIPEPTF
+469 ELYGTGVPEPTF
-481 FFQGV
+481 FFQGI

-493 MFKKRTTTIKITL
+493 MFKKRTTTIKVTL

-531 INIVA
+531 VNIVA

-554 NYSLDKVE
+554 NYSLEKVE
-562 EVDETNGNWEDDF
+562 EVDEAGRDWEDDF

>member
-1 MGLKIKPLLNKVS
+1 MGLKVKPLLNKVN

-40 CLDNVKSYPN
+40 CLDDVKSYPN
-50 MAEAANLLFD
+50 MEKAANLLFK
-60 ATQNDYKIGLL
+60 ATTDKYKIGLL

-78 MCSATIIRT
+78 MCSATIVRT

-115 DIVEQIKADGIRL
+115 DIVEQIKADGIQL

-133 AGTNDVNE
+133 AGTNDAPE
-141 CKELLEHRCNT
+141 CHDLKAHGCDT
-152 LVLDH
+152 LILDH
-157 HKIEVENPWAVVI
+157 HKVEVDNPDAVIV
-170 NHHLLDKWRGL
+170 NHHLGN
-181 VTGRIYRSQNVAEPC
+181 G
-196 ENLNPL
+196 L

-228 YMEDL
+228 YMDDL

-260 VENEMIKAMLPLA
+260 VENDMIKAMLPLA
-273 SRYGVNPTGY
+273 NRYGVNPTGY

-340 VESTLDLSHKVA
+340 VEPTLDLNHKVI

-402 IINQSGYGKALG
+402 IINNSGYGKALG
-414 HDFAAGVYIKKADL
+414 HDFAAGVYVKKADL
-428 SKLIDY
+428 PKLIDY

-442 EPEIEVTACINAN
+442 EPEINVTACLNAS

-469 ELYGKDIPEPTF
+469 ELYGTGVPEPTF

-493 MFKKRTTTIKITL
+493 MFKKRTTTIKVTL

-531 INIVA
+531 VNIVA

-562 EVDETNGNWEDDF
+562 TEAFNEDWEDDF

>member
-1 MGLKIKPLLNKVS
+1 M
-14 KNKFIQEY
+14 
-22 LKALGVE
+22 
-29 DINLYLNPDSS
+29 
-40 CLDNVKSYPN
+40 
-50 MAEAANLLFD
+50 
-60 ATQNDYKIGLL
+60 
-71 VDVDCDG
+71 VDCDG
-78 MCSATIIRT
+78 MCSATIVRQ
-87 FLNTYYDIDPVI
+87 FLNIQYDIDPAI

-115 DIVEQIKADGIRL
+115 DIVEQIKADGIQL

-133 AGTNDVNE
+133 AGTNDAPE
-141 CKELLEHRCNT
+141 CHDLKAHGCDT
-152 LVLDH
+152 LILDH
-157 HKIEVENPWAVVI
+157 HKVEVDNPDAVIV
-170 NHHLLDKWRGL
+170 NHHLLDEWKGL
-181 VTGRIYRSQNVAEPC
+181 ETGNIYHWFDKAKAEEPL

-202 NTALSGTGVTAKFIQ
+202 NYNLSGTGVTAKFIQ
-217 YYCEYYHVDAP
+217 YYCLHIGLDIP
-228 YMEDL
+228 YMDDL

-246 PLENRCYADVGMHR
+246 PLENRCYADVGMHH

-273 SRYGVNPTGY
+273 DRYGVNPTGY

-295 RQEKIDDKRK
+295 RQDEIGDKRK

-313 GDIDEAIK
+313 GDINEAIK
-321 MCKAAHRLQADE
+321 MCKAAHRHQADE
-333 VKQIMEE
+333 AKQIMEE
-340 VESTLDLSHKVA
+340 VEPTLDLSHKVA

-442 EPEIEVTACINAN
+442 EPEINVTACLDAS

-469 ELYGKDIPEPTF
+469 ELYGTGVPEPTF
-481 FFQGV
+481 FFQGI

-493 MFKKRTTTIKITL
+493 MFKKRTTTIKVTL

-520 IDDFTFSGPKL
+520 IDDFTFSGPKMV
-531 INIVA
+531 NIVA

-554 NYSLDKVE
+554 NYSLEKVKE
-562 EVDETNGNWEDDF
+562 LDNVADALNESWEDDF

>member
-1 MGLKIKPLLNKVS
+1 MGLKIKPLLNKVN

-40 CLDNVKSYPN
+40 CLDDVKSYPN
-50 MAEAANLLFD
+50 IEKAANLLCK
-60 ATQNDYKIGLL
+60 AIINERKIGLL

-133 AGTNDVNE
+133 AGTNDAPE
-141 CKELLEHRCNT
+141 CHDLKAHGCNT
-152 LVLDH
+152 LILDH
-157 HKIEVENPWAVVI
+157 HKVEVDNPDAVIV
-170 NHHLLDKWRGL
+170 NHHLSNG
-181 VTGRIYRSQNVAEPC
+181 
-196 ENLNPL
+196 L

-217 YYCEYYHVDAP
+217 YYCEYYHIDAP
-228 YMEDL
+228 YMDDL

-273 SRYGVNPTGY
+273 NRYGVNPTGY

-295 RQEKIDDKRK
+295 RQEKIDDKRR

-321 MCKAAHRLQADE
+321 MCKSAHRLQADE

-340 VESTLDLSHKVA
+340 VEPTLDLNHKV
-352 VGYAKPQ
+352 VIGYAKPQ

-402 IINQSGYGKALG
+402 IINNSGYGKALG
-414 HDFAAGVYIKKADL
+414 HDFAAGVYVKKADL
-428 SKLIDY
+428 PKLIDY

-442 EPEIEVTACINAN
+442 EPEINVTACLNAS

-469 ELYGKDIPEPTF
+469 ELYGTGVPEPTF
-481 FFQGV
+481 FFQGI

-493 MFKKRTTTIKITL
+493 MFKKRTTTIKVTL

-554 NYSLDKVE
+554 NYSLDKVK
-562 EVDETNGNWEDDF
+562 DETDGNWEDDF

>member
-40 CLDNVKSYPN
+40 CLDDAKFYPN
-50 MAEAANLLFD
+50 MEKAANLLFNAVTD
-60 ATQNDYKIGLL
+60 KYKIGLL

-115 DIVEQIKADGIRL
+115 DIVEQIKADGIQL

-133 AGTNDVNE
+133 AGTNDAPE
-141 CKELLEHRCNT
+141 CHDLKAHGCDT
-152 LVLDH
+152 LILDH
-157 HKIEVENPWAVVI
+157 HKVEINNPDAVIV
-170 NHHLLDKWRGL
+170 NHHLGN
-181 VTGRIYRSQNVAEPC
+181 G
-196 ENLNPL
+196 L

-217 YYCEYYHVDAP
+217 YYCEYYHVDTP
-228 YMEDL
+228 YMNDL

-260 VENEMIKAMLPLA
+260 VENDMIKAMLPLA
-273 SRYGVNPTGY
+273 NRYGVNPTGY

-295 RQEKIDDKRK
+295 RQEKIDDKRR
-305 LFDAMSGH
+305 LFNAMSGH
-313 GDIDEAIK
+313 GDIEEAIK

-340 VESTLDLSHKVA
+340 VEPTLDLNHKV
-352 VGYAKPQ
+352 VIGYAKPQ

-393 FRSPVPLNE
+393 FRSPVALNE
-402 IINQSGYGKALG
+402 IINNSGYGRALG
-414 HDFAAGVYIKKADL
+414 HDFAAGVYVKKADL

-442 EPEIEVTACINAN
+442 EPEINVTACLNTS

-469 ELYGKDIPEPTF
+469 ELYGTGVPEPTF
-481 FFQGV
+481 FFQGI

-493 MFKKRTTTIKITL
+493 MFKKRTTTIKVTL

-531 INIVA
+531 VNIVA

-562 EVDETNGNWEDDF
+562 VEAFNEDWEDDF

>member
-1 MGLKIKPLLNKVS
+1 MGLKIKPLLNKIN

-40 CLDNVKSYPN
+40 CLDDVKSYPN
-50 MAEAANLLFD
+50 MEKTANLLFK
-60 ATQNDYKIGLL
+60 ATTDKYKIGLL

-87 FLNTYYDIDPVI
+87 FLNTFYDIDPVI

-115 DIVEQIKADGIRL
+115 DIVEQIKADGIQL

-133 AGTNDVNE
+133 AGTNDAPE
-141 CKELLEHRCNT
+141 CYDLKAHGCDT
-152 LVLDH
+152 LILDH
-157 HKIEVENPWAVVI
+157 HKVEINNPDAVIV
-170 NHHLLDKWRGL
+170 NHHLGN
-181 VTGRIYRSQNVAEPC
+181 G
-196 ENLNPL
+196 L

-228 YMEDL
+228 YMDDL

-260 VENEMIKAMLPLA
+260 VENDMIKAMLPLA
-273 SRYGVNPTGY
+273 NRYGLNPTGY

-295 RQEKIDDKRK
+295 RQEKIDDKRR

-321 MCKAAHRLQADE
+321 MCKSAHRLQADE

-340 VESTLDLSHKVA
+340 VEPTLDLNHKVV

-393 FRSPVPLNE
+393 FRSPIPLNE
-402 IINQSGYGKALG
+402 IINNSGYGKALG
-414 HDFAAGVYIKKADL
+414 HDFAGGVYVKKADL
-428 SKLIDY
+428 PKLIDY

-442 EPEIEVTACINAN
+442 EPEINVTACLDAS

-469 ELYGKDIPEPTF
+469 ELYGTGVPEPTF

-493 MFKKRTTTIKITL
+493 MFKKRTTTIKVTL

-531 INIVA
+531 VNIVA

-554 NYSLDKVE
+554 NYSLDKVKE
-562 EVDETNGNWEDDF
+562 LDNVADAMNESWENDF

>member
-1 MGLKIKPLLNKVS
+1 MGLKIKPLLNKIN

-29 DINLYLNPDSS
+29 DINFYLNPDSS
-40 CLDNVKSYPN
+40 CLDDVKSYPN
-50 MAEAANLLFD
+50 MEKAANLLFNAVTD
-60 ATQNDYKIGLL
+60 KYKIGLL

-78 MCSATIIRT
+78 MCSATTIRT
-87 FLNTYYDIDPVI
+87 FLNTYYDIDPAI

-115 DIVEQIKADGIRL
+115 DIVEQIKGDGIQL

-133 AGTNDVNE
+133 AGTNDAPE
-141 CKELLEHRCNT
+141 CHDLKAHGCNT
-152 LVLDH
+152 LILDH
-157 HKIEVENPWAVVI
+157 HKVEINNPDAVIV
-170 NHHLLDKWRGL
+170 NHHLGN
-181 VTGRIYRSQNVAEPC
+181 G
-196 ENLNPL
+196 L

-228 YMEDL
+228 YMDDL
-233 VAMSIFSDSCSLI
+233 IAMSIFSDSCSLI
-246 PLENRCYADVGMHR
+246 PLENRCYADIGMNR

-273 SRYGVNPTGY
+273 NRYGVNPTGY

-295 RQEKIDDKRK
+295 RQEKIDDKRR

-313 GDIDEAIK
+313 GDIEEAIK

-340 VESTLDLSHKVA
+340 VEPTLDLNHKV
-352 VGYAKPQ
+352 VIGYAKPQ

-370 FMSKY
+370 FMNKY
-375 HKPIIL
+375 YKPIIL
-381 LRPMNTTTWSGS
+381 LRPMNATTWSGS
-393 FRSPVPLNE
+393 FRSPVALNE
-402 IINQSGYGKALG
+402 IINNSGYGRALG
-414 HDFAAGVYIKKADL
+414 HDFAAGVYVKKADL
-428 SKLIDY
+428 PKLIDY

-442 EPEIEVTACINAN
+442 EPEINVTACLDAS

-469 ELYGKDIPEPTF
+469 ELYGTGVPEPTF
-481 FFQGV
+481 FFQGI

-493 MFKKRTTTIKITL
+493 MFKKRTTTIKVTL

-554 NYSLDKVE
+554 NYSLDKVKE
-562 EVDETNGNWEDDF
+562 ANETDGDWEDDF

>member
-1 MGLKIKPLLNKVS
+1 MGLKIKPLLNKVN

-40 CLDNVKSYPN
+40 CLDDVKSYPN
-50 MAEAANLLFD
+50 MEKAANLLFNAVTD
-60 ATQNDYKIGLL
+60 KYKIGLL

-78 MCSATIIRT
+78 MCSATVIRT

-115 DIVEQIKADGIRL
+115 DIVEQIKADGIQL

-133 AGTNDVNE
+133 AGTNDAPE
-141 CKELLEHRCNT
+141 CHDLKAHGCDT
-152 LVLDH
+152 LILDH
-157 HKIEVENPWAVVI
+157 HKVEVDNPDAVIV
-170 NHHLLDKWRGL
+170 NHHLGDG
-181 VTGRIYRSQNVAEPC
+181 
-196 ENLNPL
+196 L

-228 YMEDL
+228 YMDDL

-246 PLENRCYADVGMHR
+246 SLENRCYADIGMNR

-273 SRYGVNPTGY
+273 NRYGVNPTGY

-295 RQEKIDDKRK
+295 RQEKIDDKRR

-340 VESTLDLSHKVA
+340 VEPTLDLNHKV
-352 VGYAKPQ
+352 VIGYAKPQ

-402 IINQSGYGKALG
+402 IINNSGYGRALG
-414 HDFAAGVYIKKADL
+414 HDFAAGVYVKKADL
-428 SKLIDY
+428 PKLIDY

-442 EPEIEVTACINAN
+442 EPEIEVTACLDAS

-469 ELYGKDIPEPTF
+469 ELYGTGVPEPTF

-493 MFKKRTTTIKITL
+493 MFKKRTTTIKVTL

-520 IDDFTFSGPKL
+520 IDDFTFSGPKMVD
-531 INIVA
+531 IVA

-562 EVDETNGNWEDDF
+562 DKDESEESWMDDF